1 MFGEA
6 KEGAVEAHDF
16 SSSMSITTTHSKNKN
31 DSKSVVSQK
40 TLAKSVFS
48 VGTSKITSDGSGEE
62 ETDKDD
68 GSDYVDEGDVEIE
81 GMQMLTREQSGRKDK
96 SEGNEP
102 REHALEMNQATAKLN
117 ISSVNDD
124 RSMEEDKEEEE
135 EEFTDVMEGEEDSE
149 VDTTYVVQRGN
160 LTDLSFDVDPNSED
174 EEGGKFSEDDF
185 SELPGDHS
193 LDQDYDTASE
203 VSSGKFAADHANKFA
218 APSSFK
224 ELLWNAAGPSPGGMI
239 IFLGLLKEDLEADEA
254 GLPAE
259 FINIPENILAQ
270 LAKEAGEDRGRQLE
284 TIDNLIE
291 SLESISNTISHDVAT
306 GQVEEAHE
314 EASKTQGTLPGAHK
328 ASPIE
333 KAADEPTTP
342 VGRDKEGAQSPSLA
356 SDG

>member
-1 MFGEA
+1 
-6 KEGAVEAHDF
+6 
-16 SSSMSITTTHSKNKN
+16 
-31 DSKSVVSQK
+31 VSQK

-62 ETDKDD
+62 ETDEED

-96 SEGNEP
+96 SEGNDH
-102 REHALEMNQATAKLN
+102 REHALEMNHATAKLN
-117 ISSVNDD
+117 ISSVNDE

-135 EEFTDVMEGEEDSE
+135 EEFTDAMEGEEDSE

-160 LTDLSFDVDPNSED
+160 LTDLSFDVDPDSED

-203 VSSGKFAADHANKFA
+203 VSSGRFAADHANKFA
-218 APSSFK
+218 VPSSFK

-284 TIDNLIE
+284 TIDNLIK

-328 ASPIE
+328 ASPTE
-333 KAADEPTTP
+333 EAADEPTTP

-356 SDG
+356 SAG